1 MDYSY
6 IINQLGENRENYFN
20 SIAPPIIQTSNFAF
34 DSVEKMREGFSNE
47 INNYCYTRGKNPTTE
62 ILEKKMAA
70 LEESEDAL
78 IVSSGV
84 SAISLSIISN
94 LKAGDHIVCVKDPYS
109 WTNKLLNKLL
119 ARFNI
124 TVSMVDGTDPKN
136 YEKEIT
142 ENTKI
147 FYMETPNSFTF
158 ELQDIEE
165 ICKIAK
171 KNNIIT
177 IVDNSYSSFLNQKPI
192 KLGADIVIYSASKY
206 IGGHSDV
213 VAGIICSSKKMIEQ
227 IFYNKYM
234 NFGNIISPN
243 DSWLLIRGLRTLEM
257 RLERVSKTA
266 LKVIEFLK
274 NHEKV
279 EKIIYP
285 FDIDFPQYELAKKQM
300 KSATGLF
307 TVKFKFKDR
316 KEAEIFSNSLKRF
329 ILAVSWGGYESLILP
344 TCAFPDTNIPFD
356 LIRFY
361 TGFEAPEVLIDDLK
375 NAFKKLS

>member
-285 FDIDFPQYELAKKQM
+285 F
-300 KSATGLF
+300 
-307 TVKFKFKDR
+307 
-316 KEAEIFSNSLKRF
+316 
-329 ILAVSWGGYESLILP
+329 
-344 TCAFPDTNIPFD
+344 
-356 LIRFY
+356 
-361 TGFEAPEVLIDDLK
+361 
-375 NAFKKLS
+375 